1 MRGTRFMGMTAALI
15 VGLGV
20 AVAST
25 RGDDYRGKAPAP
37 KGLLSGLFGEKPR
50 PQAKADAKSVED
62 KAASAA
68 AVAESAHALQLRY
81 QNALLR
87 RMEVCDRLQFI
98 ADETGDEELRNRAYQ
113 LQERANEIFRQQTAR
128 LPLPAPRSTVVP
140 SESAGGV
147 LAREGE
153 ETTASPR
160 RRPLS
165 GGGASGIGAGTDR
178 SEQAI
183 LSGANMGGKNP

>member
-1 MRGTRFMGMTAALI
+1 MRRSRLGGMAAALI
-15 VGLGV
+15 VGLG
-20 AVAST
+20 AITTT
-25 RGDDYRGKAPAP
+25 RGDDYQGKAPP
-37 KGLLSGLFGEKPR
+37 SKGLLSSLFAEKPR
-50 PQAKADAKSVED
+50 AKAKTDAKSVED
-62 KAASAA
+62 KATSTA
-68 AVAESAHALQLRY
+68 AVVESAHALQQRY

-113 LQERANEIFRQQTAR
+113 LQERANEIFRLQMAS

-140 SESAGGV
+140 NENAGNV

-153 ETTASPR
+153 ESTASPR

-165 GGGASGIGAGTDR
+165 GEGKSKVGGGMDR

-183 LSGANMGGKNP
+183 LNGTNMGGNNR

>member
-15 VGLGV
+15 AGLGV

-25 RGDDYRGKAPAP
+25 RGEDYRGKAPAP
-37 KGLLSGLFGEKPR
+37 KGLLSSLFGEKPR

-62 KAASAA
+62 KAASV
-68 AVAESAHALQLRY
+68 AVESTHALQLRY

-113 LQERANEIFRQQTAR
+113 LQERANEIFRLQTAR
-128 LPLPAPRSTVVP
+128 LPLPAPRSGVVP

-165 GGGASGIGAGTDR
+165 GEGASGIGAGTDR

-183 LSGANMGGKNP
+183 LNGANMGGKNP